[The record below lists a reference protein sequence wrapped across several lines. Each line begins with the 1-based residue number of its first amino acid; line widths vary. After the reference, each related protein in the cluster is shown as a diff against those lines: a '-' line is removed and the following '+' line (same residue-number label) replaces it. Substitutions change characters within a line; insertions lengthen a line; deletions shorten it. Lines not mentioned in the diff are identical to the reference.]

1 MVGGAEDRS
10 AEGGEEGEEAEE
22 AAQGVFLSDNS
33 TLAQG
38 L

>member
-22 AAQGVFLSDNS
+22 AEQGVFLSDNS